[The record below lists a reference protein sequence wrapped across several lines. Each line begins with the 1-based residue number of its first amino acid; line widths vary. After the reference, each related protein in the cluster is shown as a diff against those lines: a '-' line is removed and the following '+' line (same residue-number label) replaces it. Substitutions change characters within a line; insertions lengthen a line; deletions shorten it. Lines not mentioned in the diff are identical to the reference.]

1 MNTILAN
8 GCFSFLK
15 VIFYFTKKRTEFWAK
30 EVALERKPMISFLV
44 MQLC

>member
-8 GCFSFLK
+8 GYFSFLR

-30 EVALERKPMISFLV
+30 EVALERKLMISFLLTK
-44 MQLC
+44 LC